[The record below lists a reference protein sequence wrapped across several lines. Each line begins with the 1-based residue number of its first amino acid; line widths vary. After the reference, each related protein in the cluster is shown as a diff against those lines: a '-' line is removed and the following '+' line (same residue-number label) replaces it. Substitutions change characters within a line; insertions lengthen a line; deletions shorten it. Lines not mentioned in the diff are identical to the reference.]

1 MTDPPRMLDPEEV
14 IRASFTAL
22 NDRDWQ
28 ADRDLLDDA
37 CEWTAVA
44 RESTDIGP
52 NAIQAGAREFVAAFP
67 DLVVRIV
74 SIVAIGPMVAV
85 EWEAAGTNLG
95 PFAGGAPTG
104 RSFRRRGASVA
115 EVRDGRIVAYRDYFD
130 RLSLLSQIGRLDL
143 LPREPT

>member
-1 MTDPPRMLDPEEV
+1 MLDASKV
-14 IRASFTAL
+14 VRASFKAF

-37 CEWTAVA
+37 CEWTSIA

-52 NAIQAGAREFVAAFP
+52 DAIQAGSREFVAAFP
-67 DLVVRIV
+67 DLLVRIV
-74 SIVAIGPMVAV
+74 SMVAVGPVVAV
-85 EWEAAGTNLG
+85 EWEATGTNLG
-95 PFAGGAPTG
+95 PYAGGAPTG
-104 RSFRRRGASVA
+104 RSFGRRGASVA

-143 LPREPT
+143 VPREPA